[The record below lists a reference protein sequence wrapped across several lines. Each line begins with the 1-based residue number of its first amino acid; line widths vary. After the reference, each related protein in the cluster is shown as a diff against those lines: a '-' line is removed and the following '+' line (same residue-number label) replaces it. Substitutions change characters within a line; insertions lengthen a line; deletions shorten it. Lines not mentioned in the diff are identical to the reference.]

1 MMETIIVFLL
11 IFLPFAWGI
20 WRLLRHT
27 RDTVGTNS
35 PVKVKRIYQIKPWA
49 YFTTFDNAMMCMGV
63 GMGFL
68 FLRGAF
74 TFHFVPESGDIVGRI
89 IAFVLGALLFGLGLV
104 IILVDLNH
112 WKYVDDAIIETF
124 PEEHELEMT
133 FGDTKLRLRNGDI
146 IKMVVTGRQG
156 KMPIT
161 YTTYYLANG
170 DYFILP
176 HKMPGAW
183 VIQEYFKKIPTEFK
197 YQRFPFIS

>member
-1 MMETIIVFLL
+1 METLI
-11 IFLPFAWGI
+11 IFLGVFVPVGWGI
-20 WRLLRHT
+20 WRLVRHT
-27 RDTVGTNS
+27 RDTIGTNS
-35 PVKVKRIYQIKPWA
+35 PVKVKRIYQIDRWA
-49 YFTTFDNAMMCMGV
+49 YFVTLDNAMFCFFGLMAFIMSI
-63 GMGFL
+63 
-68 FLRGAF
+68 GAF
-74 TFHFVPESGDIVGRI
+74 TFTFVPETNAFIGRI
-89 IAFVLGALLFGLGLV
+89 LMFALSGLIIGLTLNMFL
-104 IILVDLNH
+104 IDMNH
-112 WKYVDDAIIETF
+112 WKYTKGVIIETF

-170 DYFILP
+170 DSFILP
-176 HKMPGAW
+176 YKMPGAW